1 MKDFRDLQV
10 WQKAHE
16 LALSI
21 YRESV
26 AFPAEERHGL
36 TGQLRRAAVS
46 IPANIAEGCGRTG
59 DREFARFL
67 QIALGSSSE
76 VEYLLLLARE
86 LSLMPAATH
95 QQLEQQ
101 TTEIKRM
108 LTGLVR
114 KLNADR

>member
-16 LALSI
+16 LVLSI
-21 YRESV
+21 YRESMTL
-26 AFPAEERHGL
+26 PADERYGL
-36 TGQLRRAAVS
+36 TGQLRRAAIS
-46 IPANIAEGCGRTG
+46 IPANIAEGCGRGG

-76 VEYLLLLARE
+76 LEYLLLLARE
-86 LSLMPAATH
+86 LDLMNATTH
-95 QQLEQQ
+95 LQLEQH
-101 TTEIKRM
+101 TIEVKRM